1 MAKQGINTPTVPGLL
16 SIPGQVVHLGALGYS
31 LVPPHLKTERLWIV
45 GQGLA
50 GGLIRNKK
58 DRPTAPPIWKSPG
71 STKPIQKDINRKP
84 ISIPQEIYKRGEYS
98 RDAQLIKKD
107 FIYLVD
113 FEVNPKGIH
122 QELGGKNYSYIKLDF
137 VPESIEVSP
146 EPQYAT
152 IASLGRNN
160 PFYHYM
166 GGEKTIEFDIDWF
179 SLTDNSRQ
187 DVITKCQWLE
197 ALSFADGYNGPP
209 HRIKIIWTK
218 HDQLFANSIWV
229 IKSAPYKLKEFVQG
243 YSNSGVDLRAYQSI
257 GLMPQSAIQ
266 HVTLSRVTDHNLTH
280 NELMYYSGDGSY
292 HTSNLDKVPPIGGY
306 AYNPQNIDIKRRVLG
321 EDNDFVLGDT
331 NSTNFNLED

>member
-50 GGLIRNKK
+50 GGLIRTKK
-58 DRPTAPPIWKSPG
+58 DRPTTPPIWKSPNG
-71 STKPIQKDINRKP
+71 DKQPSKDPNRTQLTP
-84 ISIPQEIYKRGEYS
+84 PQGQPPRTHIP
-98 RDAQLIKKD
+98 RDSNLVEKD
-107 FIYLVD
+107 SIYLVD
-113 FEVNPKGIH
+113 FEVNKPGVQ
-122 QELGGKNYSYIKLDF
+122 QEFGGRNYSYLKLDF

-160 PFYHYM
+160 PFYHYV

-179 SLTDNSRQ
+179 SLTDNSRE
-187 DVITKCQWLE
+187 DVITKCRWLE

-218 HDQLFANSIWV
+218 HDYLFADSVWV

-243 YSNSGVDLRAYQSI
+243 YSTKGKDLGSYQSI

-266 HVTLSRVTDHNLTH
+266 HITLARVTDHNLSH
-280 NELMYYSGDGSY
+280 LEMMYSRKSEGVSTSGLDG
-292 HTSNLDKVPPIGGY
+292 LPKIGGY
-306 AYNPQNIDIKRRVLG
+306 IPPNKVGILG
-321 EDNDFVLGDT
+321 DDNDFVLGDT